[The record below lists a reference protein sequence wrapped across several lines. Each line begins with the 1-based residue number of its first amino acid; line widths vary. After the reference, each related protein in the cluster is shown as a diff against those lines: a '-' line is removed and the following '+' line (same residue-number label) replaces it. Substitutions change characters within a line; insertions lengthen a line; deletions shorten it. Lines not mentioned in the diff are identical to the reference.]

1 MRKSVFFLILFLLI
15 LGLPLSAGGGDY
27 RFSITGGY
35 NSPFNNSVMDS
46 NFSLGGAFRFWGIFN
61 LGAAMYTEIIE
72 GGDNILNIQRI
83 DPLGI
88 FSVGLGVRIPMG
100 ENIGI
105 VFDNQTF
112 YRGFGSDQGVYSF
125 SDSWKV
131 GVNLDLSETF
141 GIEIYKR
148 RLYDFSD
155 EALSDPD
162 SLLGGAPPEEGI
174 DIIGVGFILY
184 L

>member
-1 MRKSVFFLILFLLI
+1 MRKTVFFLILASLVLV
-15 LGLPLSAGGGDY
+15 LPLSAGGGDY
-27 RFSITGGY
+27 RFSLTGGY
-35 NSPFNNSVMDS
+35 NSPYNNDVMES
-46 NFSLGGAFRFWGIFN
+46 NFSLGASFRFWGIFN
-61 LGAAMYTEIIE
+61 LGAVMYTEIIE
-72 GGDNILNIQRI
+72 GGDNIFNIQRI

-105 VFDNQTF
+105 VFDNQNF

-162 SLLGGAPPEEGI
+162 SPLSGTPPEEGI
-174 DIIGVGFILY
+174 DIIGIGFIIY